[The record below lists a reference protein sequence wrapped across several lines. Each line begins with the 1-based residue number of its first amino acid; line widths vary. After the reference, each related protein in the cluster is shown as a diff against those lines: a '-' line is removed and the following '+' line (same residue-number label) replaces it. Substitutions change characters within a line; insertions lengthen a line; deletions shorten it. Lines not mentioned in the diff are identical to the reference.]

1 MTAMTPPPSVPM
13 EDSQGGKSDLPVNE
27 AADDPHRLARA
38 VLSAYSHKEGRTL
51 VWYRESFYAW
61 DGSAY
66 RPDPNFSNSM
76 TALIKAEADR
86 QNREAMQDY
95 REQAEVNA
103 LTPSNGRP
111 IAPPKAIKVTRR
123 LVADMAQALASLTC
137 INQEV
142 EPPFSIDP
150 RTGDPDPMKVMIAAN
165 GIVDLSDDDRR
176 VLRSHS
182 PRLFSTFALP
192 YQYDPAA
199 AEPSAWNKFLSELW
213 PDDPAS
219 IRELQKWFGYVLT
232 PDIDHQKILLLI
244 GAPRSGRSTIRD
256 VMSAVVGRRNVA
268 ATSAV
273 ALADRFGLEPL
284 LGKTLAVL
292 GDCRTGDTRDT
303 AVVLDRL
310 LRNQRW

>member
-1 MTAMTPPPSVPM
+1 MANHANGMASRRSHRLRKRSTRPLQAAAAVATTPHATGETTKAPSNSGAKQRRTSKGRPDAETRAVMYLAKCDPAIQGNKGSNQTLKIACKVGPGFDLPPDVALRLVRDHYNPRPAYRPGLRTCYSARSTKPTRLRPRRGWLLNATRNGTAAPPANGRGDRTPATPPGNGRMTATTPPPSVPM

-123 LVADMAQALASLTC
+123 LVADVAQA
-137 INQEV
+137 
-142 EPPFSIDP
+142 
-150 RTGDPDPMKVMIAAN
+150 
-165 GIVDLSDDDRR
+165 
-176 VLRSHS
+176 
-182 PRLFSTFALP
+182 
-192 YQYDPAA
+192 
-199 AEPSAWNKFLSELW
+199 W
-213 PDDPAS
+213 
-219 IRELQKWFGYVLT
+219 
-232 PDIDHQKILLLI
+232 LL
-244 GAPRSGRSTIRD
+244 
-256 VMSAVVGRRNVA
+256 
-268 ATSAV
+268 
-273 ALADRFGLEPL
+273 
-284 LGKTLAVL
+284 
-292 GDCRTGDTRDT
+292 
-303 AVVLDRL
+303 
-310 LRNQRW
+310 